1 LAHILKPQLE
11 ANEIGDAVKIYS
23 MDDEFDVEGD
33 ASALSAQILASLAQ
47 AGLRTSRTEAGI
59 HAQAGSDFL
68 FRLLG
73 TPLGSNR
80 LPVGI
85 DVQVISAG
93 DNIQVSASAYDRLGW
108 YFNKKLVWGED
119 VVDRKLID
127 LLNTVRSAANKPTLP
142 E

>member
-1 LAHILKPQLE
+1 
-11 ANEIGDAVKIYS
+11 

-59 HAQAGSDFL
+59 HVQAGSDFL

-73 TPLGSNR
+73 TPLGSNQ

-108 YFNKKLVWGED
+108 YFNKSSFGG
-119 VVDRKLID
+119 R
-127 LLNTVRSAANKPTLP
+127 T
-142 E
+142 